1 MDATELR
8 EILDRMGWSQGDLA
22 RNAGRDPARTHK
34 MARGLE
40 PIDEPLAAWLR
51 RVEPVICDR
60 PLRPGNRRKEDIA
73 NGKQPGPASTQ
84 TNRG

>member
-1 MDATELR
+1 MTADELR
-8 EILDRMGWSQGDLA
+8 RLLNKMNWSQGDLA

-51 RVEPVICDR
+51 RVEPVITDR
-60 PLRPGNRRKEDIA
+60 PLRPGNRRQQD
-73 NGKQPGPASTQ
+73 
-84 TNRG
+84 